1 MSGSLVSQVAVRGNL
16 VDRESAAAFHILTL
30 NFISQ
35 YGIFIMFILG
45 PSSFILIP
53 GWSSPFFFF
62 FLIFKKAFK
71 NYFIIFSHVMYVSQS
86 SKCVKHNCIEHDLC
100 LHTKH

>member
-16 VDRESAAAFHILTL
+16 VVRESAAAFHILTL

-35 YGIFIMFILG
+35 YGFFIMFILG

-53 GWSSPFFFF
+53 GWSSPFFKKFF
-62 FLIFKKAFK
+62 FFKKAFK
-71 NYFIIFSHVMYVSQS
+71 NYFINFSHVMYDSQS
-86 SKCVKHNCIEHDLC
+86 SKCIEHDLC
-100 LHTKH
+100 LHIKH